1 MEIGPIRKGVR
12 NMGDLL
18 KLFVSISYCVT
29 ILALVDFWSD
39 VWLDESGYIR
49 FTSAFKHYR
58 FWSFKNVTVRK
69 AAIVTLL
76 FPISSPILLSVLILK
91 FLYWLLSPI
100 RYLFRVAIFGEE

>member
-1 MEIGPIRKGVR
+1 
-12 NMGDLL
+12 MGDLL

>member
-1 MEIGPIRKGVR
+1 MTHGVF
-12 NMGDLL
+12 LL
-18 KLFVSISYCVT
+18 ISYVVT
-29 ILALVDFWSD
+29 LVLIEYWVSSSRDKLTYALF
-39 VWLDESGYIR
+39 G
-49 FTSAFKHYR
+49 FA
-58 FWSFKNVTVRK
+58 SFKKVTVRK